1 MKTCIVNFQLG
12 EYLDRLDEEAEAESA
27 REAEF
32 EAAFADVPD
41 TVLDV
46 VRHWL
51 GMDPK
56 FCAAIDEALD
66 KIITERNEP

>member
-1 MKTCIVNFQLG
+1 MNTCVVSFQLG
-12 EYLDRLDEEAEAESA
+12 QYLDRLDAEHEAESA

-41 TVLDV
+41 QVLEV

-56 FCAAIDEALD
+56 FCAAIDAATDSLINARD
-66 KIITERNEP
+66 EP